1 MKKLTAKEA
10 KFVDEY
16 LIDLN
21 ASAAARRAGYSE
33 KTAYRIGYENLR
45 KPHIEEALM
54 VARQR
59 LSVESGITPEMVI
72 KARGNIAFCDIAE
85 CYTEDGNLKNIHD
98 IPKAARMAL
107 AGLDVFEVFGGSGE
121 DKVAIGITK
130 KVKRWDPPQG
140 LDSLAKHFGLY
151 DADKSQ
157 QANVKW
163 VICGTKGQSIE
174 ECITQHGSVELTPDD

>member
-72 KARGNIAFCDIAE
+72 KARGNIAFFDIAE

-98 IPKAARMAL
+98 IPKETRLAL
-107 AGLDVFEVFGGSGE
+107 AGLESEEIFAGRGDDRVFIGHAKKIKSW
-121 DKVAIGITK
+121 DKNRA
-130 KVKRWDPPQG
+130 
-140 LDSLAKHFGLY
+140 LEALEKHFGLY
-151 DADKSQ
+151 DADNKQ
-157 QANVKW
+157 KQVPFCMPINL
-163 VICGTKGQSIE
+163 GIE
-174 ECITQHGSVELTPDD
+174 E